1 MLNSLSTLM
10 VIDFIVE
17 SFFEAR
23 LQLYLRGLLAND
35 EAPAELEGR
44 IRRIVRI
51 DNRWSWGSWLL
62 IIFMF
67 VAPGNWS
74 FLAVCIITLLETIV
88 VMEMDHLKTKIKNS

>member
-10 VIDFIVE
+10 VIAFIVE
-17 SFFEAR
+17 SFFEVR

-44 IRRIVRI
+44 I
-51 DNRWSWGSWLL
+51 RWSWGSWLL

>member
-1 MLNSLSTLM
+1 M
-10 VIDFIVE
+10 
-17 SFFEAR
+17 
-23 LQLYLRGLLAND
+23 
-35 EAPAELEGR
+35 
-44 IRRIVRI
+44 
-51 DNRWSWGSWLL
+51 L